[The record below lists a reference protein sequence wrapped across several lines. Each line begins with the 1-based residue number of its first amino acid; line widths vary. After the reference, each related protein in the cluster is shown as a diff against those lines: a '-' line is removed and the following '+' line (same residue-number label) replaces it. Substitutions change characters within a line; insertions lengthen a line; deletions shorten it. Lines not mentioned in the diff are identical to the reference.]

1 MIKQDYKS
9 SSRSR
14 RPSMTPLIHHLKL
27 RWGEV
32 LAVAIGVTLL
42 AFALSSDDDKD
53 IDEHP
58 VATGEILLTE
68 QQASTEQTSAD
79 SLAERPGL
87 ISDRIPLPLDLDEL
101 PATSK
106 EQESSQ
112 QLSQARTKPVTIRS
126 GDTLSGIFKREG
138 LSAREVF
145 LVTQDKTAEQ
155 YLRNIRPGKQLTLE
169 FDDQNQLLA
178 LHYEVAINETLQ
190 IKRRNDTFKA
200 ELISR
205 PIETRQAFAS
215 GIIQDS
221 LYQAGKQAGLTDNLI
236 VKLANIFGWD
246 IDFVL
251 DVRKNDSFAL
261 IYEEQYLDGELIGH
275 GDILVAQFVNQGEV
289 FRAVRYVDSD
299 GTDNF
304 YTPDGK
310 SMRKAFLRAPLNFM
324 YISSNFK
331 PRRFHPIL
339 KRWKAHRGIDYRA
352 PTGTPVFAAGDGKV
366 IASSYNKYNGKYIF
380 IQHGNNIVTKYLH
393 LSRRAVSHGKRVKQ
407 GQIIG
412 YVGATGLAEAP
423 HLHYEFVVGGV
434 HRNPRTVKLPEA
446 KPVDKS
452 ERTRFEQQTAPLLA
466 SLETHEKFLSISSGN

>member
-9 SSRSR
+9 SSRGR
-14 RPSMTPLIHHLKL
+14 RPSLTPLIHHLRL

-32 LAVAIGVTLL
+32 LAVAIGVSLL
-42 AFALSSDDDKD
+42 AFALSSDDDGEV
-53 IDEHP
+53 DEHP
-58 VATGEILLTE
+58 VASGEILLTDE
-68 QQASTEQTSAD
+68 QASPGDERQTEIEETRGV
-79 SLAERPGL
+79 L
-87 ISDRIPLPLDLDEL
+87 SDRIPLPLDLGEL
-101 PATSK
+101 PASGT
-106 EQESSQ
+106 EQESPQ
-112 QLSQARTKPVTIRS
+112 QLSQARTKPVTIKS

-138 LSAREVF
+138 LSARDVF

-169 FDDQNQLLA
+169 MNAENQLQA

-190 IKRRNDTFKA
+190 VKRINDAFKA

-221 LYQAGKQAGLTDNLI
+221 LYAAGKQAGLTDNLI

-299 GTDNF
+299 GNDNF

-352 PTGTPVFAAGDGKV
+352 PTGTPVYAAGDGKV

-407 GQIIG
+407 GQVIG

-423 HLHYEFVVGGV
+423 HLHYEFVVNGV
-434 HRNPRTVKLPEA
+434 HRNPRTVTLPEA

-452 ERTRFEQQTAPLLA
+452 ERSRFEQQTEPLLA
-466 SLETHEKFLSISSGN
+466 SLEAHEKFLSISSGN

>member
-14 RPSMTPLIHHLKL
+14 RQSLMPLVHHLKL

-32 LAVAIGVTLL
+32 LAVAAGVTLL
-42 AFALSSDDDKD
+42 AFALSSSDDTEVE
-53 IDEHP
+53 EHP
-58 VATGEILLTE
+58 VASGEVLLTE
-68 QQASTEQTSAD
+68 DQLTSTEAD
-79 SLAERPGL
+79 TINDRARPFSERL
-87 ISDRIPLPLDLDEL
+87 PLPLDFEEL
-101 PATSK
+101 STASGS
-106 EQESSQ
+106 EQESSPRQ
-112 QLSQARTKPVTIRS
+112 PSRAHSKSVTIKS

-138 LSAREVF
+138 LSARDVF

-155 YLRNIRPGKQLTLE
+155 YLRNIRPGKQLTFELDE
-169 FDDQNQLLA
+169 QNLLQA

-190 IKRRNDTFKA
+190 VKRQNEAFKA

-275 GDILVAQFVNQGEV
+275 GDILVAQFVNQGDI
-289 FRAVRYVDSD
+289 FRAVRYIDNE
-299 GTDNF
+299 GNDNF

-393 LSRRAVSHGKRVKQ
+393 LSRRSVGHGKRVRQ
-407 GQIIG
+407 GQVIG

-423 HLHYEFVVGGV
+423 HLHYEFVVNGV
-434 HRNPRTVKLPEA
+434 HRNPRTVQLPEA
-446 KPVDKS
+446 KPVDKN
-452 ERTRFEQQTAPLLA
+452 ERSRFEQQTAPLLA
-466 SLETHEKFLSISSGN
+466 SLETHEKFLSLSSGN